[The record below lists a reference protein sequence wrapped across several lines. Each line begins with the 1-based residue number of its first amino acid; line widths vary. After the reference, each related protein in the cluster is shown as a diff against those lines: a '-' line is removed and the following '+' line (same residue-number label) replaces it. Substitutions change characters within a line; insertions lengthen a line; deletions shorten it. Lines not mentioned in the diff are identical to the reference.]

1 MAIEEE
7 RKAKIRLTQEQLDR
21 VCERHKR
28 FMEGRPNGSRANM
41 PFFDLSGL
49 DFAGKNLTGA
59 HLSGAIL
66 RDARMMETVLE
77 RSRERRRPS
86 SVLRKLQ
93 LPSRRSKHAS

>member
-7 RKAKIRLTQEQLDR
+7 RKAKIKLTQEQLDR

-49 DFAGKNLTGA
+49 DFSGRNLTGA

-66 RDARMMETVLE
+66 RDARMMETVLDHV
-77 RSRERRRPS
+77 PGA
-86 SVLRKLQ
+86 VGG
-93 LPSRRSKHAS
+93 